1 MSLTKKRPRYVRLT
15 ITAAAFGLITLG
27 VQGLLPHARAQAI
40 AYEPVIGQALTGST
54 LGVTPVVSAD
64 RRYVRLTVNPSF
76 NVLNGFSTF
85 GIPGAVSGGPS
96 VNAGMNGVIGP
107 VGLDDGSAINP
118 YGLMGNI
125 GEMRAGPLPS
135 NGGLGAGN
143 SLARSDMVMG
153 GPASMMDGW
162 PDGEFDVPEI
172 WPSSVSKRSIDSGAQ
187 RGKGS
192 AKAVSRRQRRGC
204 RKAAAQSKTALE
216 QPTIRRARK
225 NENRA
230 CAAHVKDDR
239 GSCVSHR
246 RQSMIVQAI
255 VSFLA
260 VSAARSI
267 SPE

>member
-1 MSLTKKRPRYVRLT
+1 MLRLT
-15 ITAAAFGLITLG
+15 TTAAACGLITLG

-118 YGLMGNI
+118 YGLVGNI

-162 PDGEFDVPEI
+162 PEGEFDVCLRFGRQVCPSDPLLVEPNEAKARPKPFPVDSAALPVRQLHTPRP
-172 WPSSVSKRSIDSGAQ
+172 PSSS
-187 RGKGS
+187 
-192 AKAVSRRQRRGC
+192 
-204 RKAAAQSKTALE
+204 
-216 QPTIRRARK
+216 QPFDRARK

-230 CAAHVKDDR
+230 APLTSKTIADR
-239 GSCVSHR
+239 VCRIGDNR
-246 RQSMIVQAI
+246 
-255 VSFLA
+255 
-260 VSAARSI
+260 
-267 SPE
+267 